1 MGAMSRILK
10 SYVITY
16 EQNGVSQMKHLVSRE
31 DYDNIIKPLQRII
44 DTLEGDNKG
53 RSTIASTKLK
63 EALKDM
69 FCDVDSCFPENCP
82 LHDSITTGVLSLPE
96 HQGGGHKVAWVLI
109 HKGNQ

>member
-16 EQNGVSQMKHLVSRE
+16 EQNGVSQVKHLVSRQ
-31 DYDNIIKPLQRII
+31 DYDNIIKPLQHII

-53 RSTIASTKLK
+53 RSTKASTKIK

-69 FCDVDSCFPENCP
+69 FCEVDSCFPENCP
-82 LHDSITTGVLSLPE
+82 LHDSTTTGVLFLTE
-96 HQGGGHKVAWVLI
+96 HQGGGHKVSWEEMSFS
-109 HKGNQ
+109 